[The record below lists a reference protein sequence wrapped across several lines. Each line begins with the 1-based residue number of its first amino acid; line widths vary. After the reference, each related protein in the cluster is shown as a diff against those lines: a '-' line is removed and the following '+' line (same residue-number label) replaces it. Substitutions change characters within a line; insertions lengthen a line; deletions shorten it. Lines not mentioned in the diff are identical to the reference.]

1 MRFLGLLM
9 LWPGFVLAQGWIEY
23 ANVEEGFF
31 VNFPGEPKVEETTW
45 ESEYEATFPA
55 RVYSV
60 DTDQGRYS
68 ITVVDYRDAERIHT
82 ELVRERG
89 CPPGA
94 ETCSGGPASF
104 GGGIGIGYWRIDVQA
119 SMVYG
124 AWQFLQRDAEVTH
137 FMWNSIDFV
146 EGLQLYLTN
155 PDQSHTF
162 ASLYL
167 HADRLYILEA
177 TTPEGVRGAGL
188 FQQSLV
194 FLDEEGNRID
204 YDRMYHNARPP
215 PPPRLRDAES
225 YEYLER

>member
-45 ESEYEATFPA
+45 ESEYGATFPA

-60 DTDQGRYS
+60 DTDQSRYS

-82 ELVRERG
+82 EQARD

-94 ETCSGGPASF
+94 ETCSGGDAITAT
-104 GGGIGIGYWRIDVQA
+104 GIGIGYWRVDVQA

-124 AWQFLQRDAEVTH
+124 AWQFLQRDAELTH

-162 ASLYL
+162 ASLFL

-188 FQQSLV
+188 FQQSLL

-204 YDRMYHNARPP
+204 YDQMYHNSAPP